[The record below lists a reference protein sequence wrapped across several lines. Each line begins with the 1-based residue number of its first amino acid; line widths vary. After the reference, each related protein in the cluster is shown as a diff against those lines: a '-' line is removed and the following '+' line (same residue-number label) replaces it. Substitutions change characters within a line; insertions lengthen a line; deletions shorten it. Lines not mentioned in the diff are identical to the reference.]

1 MLKRSGALRAPKTS
15 AIARRERKVFVG
27 RKTAFRRP
35 ACKKSTRKGVPNA
48 FTGRSFTA
56 AGSGSL
62 CAAFRG
68 RAAPMRAQKELSR
81 GRLRHLLH
89 GKRAFFLLHFA
100 DIAPPVG
107 ILSPDRFNDEVA
119 KQVGKDQAPLCGKT
133 FGSKLRLEG
142 QPAADNAR
150 LIAALMGTSFVKD
163 KHSLHLLV
171 QIKPNSQR
179 LSAHPVR
186 EFSDAAVKPVETNC
200 YFGLDRIAMHTVR
213 GSKPVR
219 AKCAERNRSFAEA
232 RDRHEPAKLEPSSKN
247 DDASEILRHSPQ
259 LSHDFCTEEVLN
271 LTIL

>member
-15 AIARRERKVFVG
+15 AIALRRRAASARFSSAEKLIFANLRAKNRPV
-27 RKTAFRRP
+27 KAFRTPLRVDLAQLP
-35 ACKKSTRKGVPNA
+35 
-48 FTGRSFTA
+48 
-56 AGSGSL
+56 
-62 CAAFRG
+62 G

-107 ILSPDRFNDEVA
+107 ILSPNGFDDEVA
-119 KQVGKDQAPLCGKT
+119 KKMGKNQASLCGKT

-186 EFSDAAVKPVETNC
+186 ES
-200 YFGLDRIAMHTVR
+200 
-213 GSKPVR
+213 
-219 AKCAERNRSFAEA
+219 
-232 RDRHEPAKLEPSSKN
+232 
-247 DDASEILRHSPQ
+247 
-259 LSHDFCTEEVLN
+259 
-271 LTIL
+271 